1 MLDLP
6 FPTLGDIMARL
17 REDKMIQAKTTRQE
31 ITDELLS
38 GLRTIRDLSQTLG
51 ISEKEVITHLPH
63 VRQSAKHKGYEFV
76 IEPSKCLKCG
86 FIFEHRERWA
96 KPSRC
101 PKCKEEKITTPIFRL
116 TSR

>member
-1 MLDLP
+1 
-6 FPTLGDIMARL
+6 
-17 REDKMIQAKTTRQE
+17 MIQPRTTRQA
-31 ITDELLS
+31 ITDELLL
-38 GLRTIRDLSQTLG
+38 GLRNIRDLSQALG

-63 VRQSAKHKGYEFV
+63 VRESAKHKRYEFV

-101 PKCKEEKITTPIFRL
+101 PKCKAEKLTTPMFTL
-116 TSR
+116 TPTEN

>member
-1 MLDLP
+1 
-6 FPTLGDIMARL
+6 
-17 REDKMIQAKTTRQE
+17 MIRPKTTRQAT
-31 ITDELLS
+31 TDELLL
-38 GLRTIRDLSQTLG
+38 GMRTIRELSQALG
-51 ISEKEVITHLPH
+51 ISEREVIAHLPH

-101 PKCKEEKITTPIFRL
+101 PECKGEKITNPMFGL